1 MSKKKTISKFV
12 STFKSKLVALLI
24 SALGLV
30 AALRW
35 NDVIKRTIDLAFPTE
50 SGMGLLYDYLS
61 AIVIT
66 IIVVLIILIVS
77 KLERPKNEKQ
87 T

>member
-1 MSKKKTISKFV
+1 MSKKKAISKFV
-12 STFKSKLVALLI
+12 STFKSKLMALLI

-35 NDVIKRTIDLAFPTE
+35 NDVIKRTIDLAFPKD

-61 AIVIT
+61 AIMVT
-66 IIVVLIILIVS
+66 VTVVLITLVVS
-77 KLERPKNEKQ
+77 KLERPKQKQ
-87 T
+87 S